1 MAKDKLLNIE
11 KRKTCLDRVRQLQEL
26 INDPSTLDAFSPTM
40 WETLDDHLQE
50 DIRFVESCKEYKS
63 KFKPA

>member
-11 KRKTCLDRVRQLQEL
+11 KRKTCLDRARQLQEL

-50 DIRFVESCKEYKS
+50 DIRFVESYKEYKS
-63 KFKPA
+63 KFKSA